1 MTKEKKPK
9 KYSTPVVIPILSSIL
24 VFLFAIILFL
34 LAKGYRINLTD
45 QKITQNG
52 ALTVRSY
59 PSNAT
64 IYIDNENLGQTPK
77 SKVLEVGLHN
87 IKIEKEGYHLWEK
100 TIDIPE
106 EKTTI
111 LTPWLILSENK
122 KYTVWNPQKEVVKYW
137 INKNDDVVLVLL
149 KESNEKYS
157 LWKYKIE
164 SSLWE
169 ILNNPMK
176 IWETSDSTFS
186 LIQSPNGEYALLTT
200 KTENGNFSYLMNT
213 STSFVPSLNN
223 QIDLSKV
230 EGFNITWAEDNK
242 HILFESPTS
251 LFSYNIT
258 DRLMYTLLNS
268 NTNTPDEL
276 SNKVWTT
283 TGDGYLYY
291 LSDNTDSNSSVYS
304 YSIESISL
312 DGVKEESLLKT
323 IFMQKD
329 EKYIEYYRTQTNSFI
344 PFTNSPESTQT
355 VGEINAIYV
364 HKPAKGIFLSTTV
377 ASYWYSIPD
386 AKYLAISHY
395 PTILL
400 SPSMDNKRLLIESMG
415 NISVFTFEK
424 EALDPTEEIGLM
436 TIPELKSENLPKWV
450 KNSEHISYIKEGS
463 ITISEIDGDN
473 IVETIPIDKI
483 LYYTLKYSRE
493 NIVTLEKDEQGLFN
507 INEYRLQ

>member
-157 LWKYKIE
+157 LWKYKIR
-164 SSLWE
+164 
-169 ILNNPMK
+169 K
-176 IWETSDSTFS
+176 
-186 LIQSPNGEYALLTT
+186 
-200 KTENGNFSYLMNT
+200 ENDKKRAF
-213 STSFVPSLNN
+213 
-223 QIDLSKV
+223 
-230 EGFNITWAEDNK
+230 WR
-242 HILFESPTS
+242 
-251 LFSYNIT
+251 
-258 DRLMYTLLNS
+258 RL
-268 NTNTPDEL
+268 
-276 SNKVWTT
+276 
-283 TGDGYLYY
+283 
-291 LSDNTDSNSSVYS
+291 
-304 YSIESISL
+304 
-312 DGVKEESLLKT
+312 
-323 IFMQKD
+323 
-329 EKYIEYYRTQTNSFI
+329 
-344 PFTNSPESTQT
+344 
-355 VGEINAIYV
+355 
-364 HKPAKGIFLSTTV
+364 
-377 ASYWYSIPD
+377 
-386 AKYLAISHY
+386 
-395 PTILL
+395 
-400 SPSMDNKRLLIESMG
+400 
-415 NISVFTFEK
+415 
-424 EALDPTEEIGLM
+424 
-436 TIPELKSENLPKWV
+436 
-450 KNSEHISYIKEGS
+450 
-463 ITISEIDGDN
+463 
-473 IVETIPIDKI
+473 
-483 LYYTLKYSRE
+483 
-493 NIVTLEKDEQGLFN
+493 
-507 INEYRLQ
+507 